1 MLIALICSSILST
14 VLLRPSLSITPLR
27 ADWKS
32 RRGVILPVILPLFL
46 PGLFGRRVYAVV

>member
-1 MLIALICSSILST
+1 MLIALICSSILSA
-14 VLLRPSLSITPLR
+14 VLLLPSLSITPLR

-46 PGLFGRRVYAVV
+46 PGLFGRRGYAVV